1 MKVHTAS
8 MRWLTAI
15 ALAFAA
21 TLASAQSFGD
31 LKKVLNTAREK
42 TNQVK
47 AAAGRA
53 KGSAAADSPA
63 QHSDGRIM
71 LWAERMSNGSENP
84 LHSEVAINGTTVDIF
99 TSDKFEPIEKYLQE
113 GWNTVTVTT
122 TPQEPSN
129 AENSL
134 IFRIGPAYR
143 HPQEKKLAMKPVLW
157 EFRNGTD
164 WTMREDGTWRHARGP
179 KVKQVELSFQFYFA
193 GLTAEMREL
202 DEGDLVL
209 MADPRSNGRNPSVSG
224 TIFVNGTPLNTFFQP
239 QRQVVITPYLKKGK
253 NEIRIVSA
261 RVKNGVQENDLEFV
275 IAGPARW
282 NASEEKYELKPLLQ
296 FRGMQGWVRDGMS
309 GQLLNRTDP
318 QSDTIERVIPLL
330 LKDSDQAGG

>member
-1 MKVHTAS
+1 MKLHTAS
-8 MRWLTAI
+8 MRC
-15 ALAFAA
+15 LAAMSLVFAA
-21 TLASAQSFGD
+21 TMASAQSLGD
-31 LKKVLNTAREK
+31 LKKALNAAREK

-47 AAAGRA
+47 SAARQATAAAPG
-53 KGSAAADSPA
+53 SPA
-63 QHSDGRIM
+63 QRSDGKIT
-71 LWAERMSNGSENP
+71 LWVERMSNGSENP

-99 TSDKFEPIEKYLQE
+99 TSDKIEPIEQYLKE
-113 GWNTVTVTT
+113 GWNTVAVTT

-129 AENSL
+129 SENSL
-134 IFRIGPAYR
+134 IFRIGPAFR
-143 HPQEKKLAMKPVLW
+143 QPKDQQLVMKPVLW

-164 WTMREDGTWRHARGP
+164 WTMRDDGTWRHARGP

-193 GLTAEMREL
+193 GLNGELREL

-224 TIFVNGTPLNTFFQP
+224 TIFINGTPLNTFFQP

-253 NEIRIVSA
+253 NEIKIVSA
-261 RVKNGVQENDLEFV
+261 RVRNGVQENDLEFV

-282 NASEEKYELKPLLQ
+282 NASEEKFELKPLLQ
-296 FRGMQGWVRDGMS
+296 FRGMQGWVRDAMS

-318 QSDTIERVIPLL
+318 ESDTVERVIPLL
-330 LKDSDQAGG
+330 LKDSDQAGE